1 VFRTVA
7 ELVHSGRHGR
17 PMALVLRDD
26 QYFPIQGMYGSTW
39 RNDVGKAGG
48 GTLIEHSIHDLDV
61 IHWILGAP
69 TSLSARTSSIF
80 GYPGIDDTAAVML
93 SYPGGETASL
103 ISVWHQ
109 VTTRPSTRRLELF
122 CEEAFLWT
130 EDDYLG
136 PLHIETSAGSETVE
150 GAPPAWIDRLT
161 VPEVLAKPLA
171 QYAEPSKAF
180 LDALAKDGSA
190 AVGVPSVDTALTAH
204 EVVDAAYRS
213 AATGGEPTEVT
224 VRV

>member
-1 VFRTVA
+1 
-7 ELVHSGRHGR
+7 
-17 PMALVLRDD
+17 VLRDD

-39 RNDVGKAGG
+39 RGDVDKAGG

-61 IHWILGAP
+61 INWVLGAAE
-69 TSLSARTSSIF
+69 SVSAHTSSIF
-80 GYPGIDDTAAVML
+80 GYPGIDDAAAL
-93 SYPGGETASL
+93 RLTYPGGATASL
-103 ISVWHQ
+103 VSVWHQ

-136 PLHIETSAGSETVE
+136 PLHVETSAGSDTIDGE
-150 GAPPAWIDRLT
+150 PPAWIDRLT

-180 LDALAKDGSA
+180 LDALIADPDGA
-190 AVGVPSVDTALTAH
+190 RGVPGVEVALAAH
-204 EVVDAAYRS
+204 EVVDGAYRS
-213 AATGGEPTEVT
+213 AAAGGEPVLLASEPGGL
-224 VRV
+224 R